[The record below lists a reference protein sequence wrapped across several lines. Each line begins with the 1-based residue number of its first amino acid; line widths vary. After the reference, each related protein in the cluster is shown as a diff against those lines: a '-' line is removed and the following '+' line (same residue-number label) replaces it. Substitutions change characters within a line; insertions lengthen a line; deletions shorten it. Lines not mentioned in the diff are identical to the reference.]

1 MTDFMQLSSIPT
13 SLISTFA
20 LGLAAE
26 GAAEASARTYN
37 NINTNI
43 SKMHAARQAA
53 EYESLTATAA
63 LQA

>member
-53 EYESLTATAA
+53 E
-63 LQA
+63 

>member
-37 NINTNI
+37 NINI
-43 SKMHAARQAA
+43 SKTCCMTGR
-53 EYESLTATAA
+53 
-63 LQA
+63 